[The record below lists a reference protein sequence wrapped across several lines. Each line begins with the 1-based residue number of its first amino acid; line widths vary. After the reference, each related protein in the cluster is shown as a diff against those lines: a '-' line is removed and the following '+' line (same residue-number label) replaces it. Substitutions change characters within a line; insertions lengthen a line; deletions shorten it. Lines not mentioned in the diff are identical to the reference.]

1 MKTPVQSAAAS
12 VPIRGTLRRRMW
24 LQDGRRHT
32 RFVQRTKWTLPAL
45 AVALLLL
52 VAVWPE
58 FDSVFQQVRI
68 RIPRIDMSEAGQLR
82 MVHPRYTGIDRQSRP
97 YYLTAASATQV
108 PHSDG
113 LVTLD
118 QPRADLTTKTGN
130 WVEISGEA
138 GTYETKPQLLNLY
151 GDVQLYQDRG
161 NEFHTDSARIDIVHG
176 VAHGDDK
183 VTGQGPFGHVKAEG
197 FTIYNHGDIIVFNG
211 KTDLT
216 LLPRPKDV
224 E

>member
-1 MKTPVQSAAAS
+1 MKSPVHSAAVSAAM
-12 VPIRGTLRRRMW
+12 RGTMRRRLW
-24 LQDGRRHT
+24 PRDGRRHT

-58 FDSVFQQVRI
+58 FDSVFQHVRF
-68 RIPRIDMSEAGQLR
+68 RIPRIDMSEAGKLR

-97 YYLTAASATQV
+97 YYLTAAAATQV

-118 QPRADLTTKTGN
+118 QPKADLTTKAGN

-138 GTYETKPQLLNLY
+138 GTYETQPQLLNLY

-161 NEFHTDSARIDIVHG
+161 NEFHTDSARIDILHG
-176 VAHGDDK
+176 VAQGHDA
-183 VTGQGPFGHVKAEG
+183 VTGQGPFGYVKAQG

-216 LLPRPKDV
+216 LLPHAKDV